1 MFAPIFI
8 LLLICIVGA
17 YLMNK
22 NIISKNLFMILLTT
36 LLSTILFAKL
46 IVRNLPV
53 EDMNFVADHLDPYV
67 NKIIVIILSLLFTAY
82 ITPVEIEF

>member
-1 MFAPIFI
+1 
-8 LLLICIVGA
+8 
-17 YLMNK
+17 
-22 NIISKNLFMILLTT
+22 MILLTT